1 MPKLRKLLVP
11 FALFLCAVLAHAQGA
26 VTTSLQVGQGG
37 GVEPSAGS
45 GAVLRRGS
53 VVGTINSGVF
63 TSSGNPGQPFSA
75 DVIEENDKF
84 LADGNHIHFEIHG
97 RIFRD
102 SEGRMRTET
111 EAPTFGSPSKPF
123 VHIVITDLAEGRF
136 IFLDSEH
143 KIATINHFGRPS
155 AQAGIGGSL
164 SAKTPQPQAA
174 APATKTTEQ
183 TPPISVDSSPEDL
196 GTTQMEGFTVN
207 GTRFTHTVA
216 AGAMGNDKPITTV
229 NERWFSL
236 DLKMD
241 LVNSSD
247 SPDSGKHVRKLVNIR
262 AGEPDPLLF
271 QVPADFI
278 VKETPQP

>member
-1 MPKLRKLLVP
+1 MPKLRTLLVP
-11 FALFLCAVLAHAQGA
+11 FALFLCAVLAQAQA
-26 VTTSLQVGQGG
+26 VVVNSVQVGHGG
-37 GVEPSAGS
+37 SIGAGS
-45 GAVLRRGS
+45 SSDVGLGRGAAMG
-53 VVGTINSGVF
+53 GITGGVF
-63 TSSGNPGQPFSA
+63 TFSGNPGQPFSA
-75 DVIEENDKF
+75 DVIDENDKF

-97 RIFRD
+97 KIFRD

-111 EAPTFGSPSKPF
+111 EAPTFGSASKPF
-123 VHIVITDLAEGRF
+123 VHIVITDMAEGRF

-155 AQAGIGGSL
+155 SQAGIGGSL
-164 SAKTPQPQAA
+164 SAKTPPPQAA
-174 APATKTTEQ
+174 APATKATEQ

-229 NERWFSL
+229 SERWFSL

-271 QVPADFI
+271 QVPPDFT
-278 VKETPQP
+278 VKEMPQP

>member
-45 GAVLRRGS
+45 GAVLRRGAS
-53 VVGTINSGVF
+53 MGGITGGVF
-63 TSSGNPGQPFSA
+63 TFSGNPGQPFSA

-111 EAPTFGSPSKPF
+111 EAPTFGSASKPF
-123 VHIVITDLAEGRF
+123 VHIVISDMAEGRF

-143 KIATINHFGRPS
+143 KIATINHLGRPS
-155 AQAGIGGSL
+155 TQAGIGGSL

-174 APATKTTEQ
+174 APATKATEQ

-207 GTRFTHTVA
+207 GLVSL
-216 AGAMGNDKPITTV
+216 ND
-229 NERWFSL
+229 SL
-236 DLKMD
+236 EDYFVRLIEG
-241 LVNSSD
+241 
-247 SPDSGKHVRKLVNIR
+247 GKRI
-262 AGEPDPLLF
+262 D
-271 QVPADFI
+271 
-278 VKETPQP
+278 